1 MLILFH
7 LGGEF
12 RVYDRH
18 EEDSTVSRH
27 LLCVHR
33 RKMVWITVFTQPLHS
48 CFLQDSQTLLC
59 FILLIVLM
67 TMGATCA
74 KPKG

>member
-1 MLILFH
+1 MLVLFH
-7 LGGEF
+7 VSGEF

-18 EEDSTVSRH
+18 EEGSTVSRH
-27 LLCVHR
+27 LLRVHR
-33 RKMVWITVFTQPLHS
+33 RKMAWRAVSTLPFHS

-59 FILLIVLM
+59 FILSIVMM
-67 TMGATCA
+67 TMGATYA